1 MRLTNLSLVTGLAAS
16 ASFEAALATAD
27 FSEESPA
34 PLENANHVFN
44 ALHSSMRQWGSSLS
58 HNGMSFFLAS
68 VPEGTQFYHGRSS
81 NESVKGMEW
90 LAFEPEHALVFAR
103 PHAPMEKRDAKA
115 KDDSAG
121 GYLHTYRT
129 KHNLSLLYIDGMSAG
144 KTQKGT
150 LDSTDA
156 ILLGVDIE
164 EHNRHMWDFERG
176 QALCNLTRDE
186 WGNRVDG
193 FLRMEMGFEIIL
205 CDFEKHL
212 DVERVTQT
220 AGRRSDDRGP
230 PRGGFGDMTYY
241 RAVASRFDGIGGNRV
256 SVNYDDFVTAFTY
269 DTDLFNGEL
278 LPRLLNVSNETL
290 SLMHDDVTQLV
301 MSRPSPA
308 YGKIQPT
315 TNWQAVADLVV
326 ERYSDRI
333 QYLASF
339 SDLEMLQREADQA
352 LKPYIDY
359 GIRNSAAEIERCAA
373 QHLPASSLESL
384 STAPVAAQAIHAVT
398 SSICNTLVSLSNATD
413 VDSARSS
420 VQDLMSYLQWT
431 TWKRCRGC
439 GAEEVCFIPIWP
451 AGRKQDYENP
461 QCQSSL
467 PSSHDDSYWGGWGPG
482 PRPPKDGEGRIQE
495 EKYPAPPPYGPYP
508 PPPYAIISRTLT
520 ATALHRLMATAFP
533 LPMATFHLHLTATIF
548 PCLMVSAL
556 LPLMVSALRRL
567 LEAMLHLLTG
577 SITVECGDRQEKT
590 VNGLAWSSRI
600 GSEKKARFNHYLHIY
615 AGSLLPT
622 SVFTFIRSLSPST
635 TSGGAPL
642 ATLIPDRRSLKMDMS
657 SSMSGMAMSTMASS
671 MDMASSMTMA
681 MSSTGT
687 AAAAS
692 ATSTMDMSSMD
703 SMDMGGDCQ
712 VSMLWNWYTID
723 ACFLTESWHIT
734 SKGMFAGS
742 CIGVILMVMLLEFL
756 RRAAKEYDR
765 LLLRQHQ
772 RAMFAE
778 VSSSGSSSPQR
789 TPVPAPAPAPE
800 PAPVSCCDNTDSIE
814 SEKNE
819 SSKPSAAAI
828 TTTARTA
835 PFPRRTTTR
844 FRPNVMQQAIR
855 ALLHL
860 LQFALAYF
868 VMLLAMYYNGYLI
881 ICIFIG
887 AFLGAFIFS
896 WESVEVAVASG
907 MGVEEDPTVCCG

>member
-58 HNGMSFFLAS
+58 HNGMSFFLTS

-103 PHAPMEKRDAKA
+103 PHGPPPGKGPGRGGPGRGPPGQAPPGQGPPPPFPAGESTSEHKEHHGWRKPPHGEEYRPDWKRPGWEKHHGADRQAPMEKRDAKA

-413 VDSARSS
+413 VESARSS

-495 EKYPAPPPYGPYP
+495 EK
-508 PPPYAIISRTLT
+508 
-520 ATALHRLMATAFP
+520 
-533 LPMATFHLHLTATIF
+533 
-548 PCLMVSAL
+548 
-556 LPLMVSALRRL
+556 
-567 LEAMLHLLTG
+567 
-577 SITVECGDRQEKT
+577 
-590 VNGLAWSSRI
+590 
-600 GSEKKARFNHYLHIY
+600 ARFNHYLHIY

-622 SVFTFIRSLSPST
+622 SIFTFIRSLSPST

-828 TTTARTA
+828 TTARTA

-907 MGVEEDPTVCCG
+907 M

>member
-1 MRLTNLSLVTGLAAS
+1 M
-16 ASFEAALATAD
+16 
-27 FSEESPA
+27 P

-58 HNGMSFFLAS
+58 HNGMSFFLTS

-103 PHAPMEKRDAKA
+103 PHGPPPGKGPGRGGPGRGPPGQAPPGQGPPPPFPAGESTSEHKEHHGWRKPPHGEEYRPDWKRPGWEKHHGADRQAPMEKRDAKA

-220 AGRRSDDRGP
+220 AGRRSDDWGP

-413 VDSARSS
+413 VESARSS

-508 PPPYAIISRTLT
+508 PPPYGHYPPPPPPPPPHNDNFPAPHGDHPPPPPHGDRPPYPHGDGHPPPHADYAPPPHGDHPPPPHGNRPPPPPPYSDNIPHPHGNRPPPP
-520 ATALHRLMATAFP
+520 HGDRLPPPHGDLPPPPHGNHLP
-533 LPMATFHLHLTATIF
+533 LPHGERPPPPHGERPPSPPGGHAPPPH
-548 PCLMVSAL
+548 
-556 LPLMVSALRRL
+556 R
-567 LEAMLHLLTG
+567 E
-577 SITVECGDRQEKT
+577 
-590 VNGLAWSSRI
+590 
-600 GSEKKARFNHYLHIY
+600 HY
-615 AGSLLPT
+615 GR
-622 SVFTFIRSLSPST
+622 V
-635 TSGGAPL
+635 
-642 ATLIPDRRSLKMDMS
+642 
-657 SSMSGMAMSTMASS
+657 
-671 MDMASSMTMA
+671 
-681 MSSTGT
+681 
-687 AAAAS
+687 
-692 ATSTMDMSSMD
+692 
-703 SMDMGGDCQ
+703 
-712 VSMLWNWYTID
+712 W
-723 ACFLTESWHIT
+723 
-734 SKGMFAGS
+734 
-742 CIGVILMVMLLEFL
+742 
-756 RRAAKEYDR
+756 
-765 LLLRQHQ
+765 
-772 RAMFAE
+772 
-778 VSSSGSSSPQR
+778 
-789 TPVPAPAPAPE
+789 
-800 PAPVSCCDNTDSIE
+800 
-814 SEKNE
+814 
-819 SSKPSAAAI
+819 
-828 TTTARTA
+828 
-835 PFPRRTTTR
+835 
-844 FRPNVMQQAIR
+844 
-855 ALLHL
+855 
-860 LQFALAYF
+860 
-868 VMLLAMYYNGYLI
+868 
-881 ICIFIG
+881 
-887 AFLGAFIFS
+887 
-896 WESVEVAVASG
+896 
-907 MGVEEDPTVCCG
+907 